1 MWNWDFCSGWAFWS
15 RFSRFCE
22 CPLRSKSLN
31 SSFLDVIRRGKLRLH
46 PRLWLK
52 VSHCDSKYKNVR
64 AMNKFFFKISEFLF
78 FLLKKL
84 KNHQKFKFPAKF
96 SPWSLKILV
105 FLLKIAKKCFKILFV
120 SPKKAQESTKIRNFL
135 SKSHTISSLV
145 PRVKKNHSQYRL
157 KNILIHQ
164 IKKLEFSHKTEFYS
178 NSFLRFSLLSTN
190 LWQQNR
196 FMFSMN

>member
-1 MWNWDFCSGWAFWS
+1 MKIERFKWRNLEKRLFFKTENFLMWKISSDLGKIIKFFEENLIREMWNWDFCSGWAFWS

-31 SSFLDVIRRGKLRLH
+31 SSFWDVIRRGKLRLH

-52 VSHCDSKYKNVR
+52 VSHCDSKYKIVR

-105 FLLKIAKKCFKILFV
+105 FLLKML
-120 SPKKAQESTKIRNFL
+120 Q
-135 SKSHTISSLV
+135 
-145 PRVKKNHSQYRL
+145 
-157 KNILIHQ
+157 
-164 IKKLEFSHKTEFYS
+164 
-178 NSFLRFSLLSTN
+178 NSLRFS
-190 LWQQNR
+190 
-196 FMFSMN
+196 